1 MISLTHKKVE
11 EVTVVEFSGKLNTST
26 SPQTEKYI
34 NNLIEEGITNI
45 IFDFE
50 TLDMISSTGLRIILA
65 TGKKLNR
72 LKGKVV
78 ISGPNYS
85 VNDVLRISGFKNMF
99 DVMDSVVDSL
109 AKF

>member
-1 MISLTHKKVE
+1 MISLTHKKIE

-26 SPQTEKYI
+26 SPQAEKYI
-34 NNLIEEGITNI
+34 NELIRDGITKI

-72 LKGKVV
+72 LNGKVV

-99 DVMDSVVDSL
+99 DVMESVVDSL
-109 AKF
+109 TKF

>member
-1 MISLTHKKVE
+1 MISLTHKKIE

-26 SPQTEKYI
+26 SPQAEKYI
-34 NNLIEEGITNI
+34 NELIRDGITKI

-72 LKGKVV
+72 LNGKVV

-109 AKF
+109 TKF